1 MATTYSGGPL
11 VVNGIT
17 YTREDQPAVLI
28 TNSSPTFRTNP
39 FENLT
44 LRISGDGGA
53 SWVIIGRAFPPI
65 GPVIPA
71 NIDAV
76 ITALNNTLSGTAPNN
91 IEWFIPKTTAS
102 LNALQIGVRTK
113 TYTGPNAL
121 LQVVSG
127 TAVNPAGFNWD
138 IGQLSRGVEGFTRL
152 LQKPDPGDP
161 FTGLSVDLYKTGLRS
176 RSLHMVN
183 KLSRSTDSNGRY
195 SARSLN
201 GTTIDLYPISGVE
214 FDYTVLGVK
223 RPLQVT
229 DSSTRS
235 LTNANLSPPGNF
247 VANTWY
253 YIYAWW
259 FPGNILIKPSLSFE
273 ISTSPPDSWKLYK
286 TGDTSRKYL
295 FAFRTD
301 GMGNIIPFI
310 RDGYTTRYLSGNRI
324 LTAASAAMDTVVDA
338 SAFIPPTSRLGLI
351 RIFADNTALAANT
364 YVYLKPDP
372 VTTVDGRLLGIPQNF
387 YIDDQ
392 IWVVSGTNQKYL
404 YSTPVMATK
413 ITLDVWGFI
422 E

>member
-17 YTREDQPAVLI
+17 YTREDQPAVLV
-28 TNSSPTFRTNP
+28 TNSTPTFRVTP
-39 FENLT
+39 GENIT

-53 SWVIIGRAFPPI
+53 TWVIIGRAFPGFGPI
-65 GPVIPA
+65 TP
-71 NIDAV
+71 DAIGAL
-76 ITALNNTLSGTAPNN
+76 ITALNNTFTGTAPND
-91 IEWFIPKTTAS
+91 IEWFVPKTTAN

-121 LQVVSG
+121 LQVVTG
-127 TAVNPAGFNWD
+127 TAVDPDAFNWD
-138 IGQLSRGVEGFTRL
+138 IGQVSRGVEGFTRL

-183 KLSRSTDSNGRY
+183 KLGRNTESSGRY
-195 SARSLN
+195 YAKSLN

-214 FDYTVLGVK
+214 FDYTVLGIK

-235 LTNANLSPPGNF
+235 LTSANLSPPGNF

-259 FPGNILIKPSLSFE
+259 FPGNMMLKPSLSFE
-273 ISTSPPDSWKLYK
+273 ISTSPPDVWQLYK

-310 RDGYTTRYLSGNRI
+310 RNGYTTRYLSGNRI

-338 SAFIPPTSRLGLI
+338 SAYIPPTTKLGFI
-351 RIFADNTALAANT
+351 RVFVDNTALAANT
-364 YVYLKPDP
+364 YVNLKPDP
-372 VTTVDGRLLGIPQNF
+372 VTTVEGRILAVPQNF
-387 YIDDQ
+387 YIDNE
-392 IWVVSGTNQKYL
+392 IWIVSGSNQKYL